1 MFTENIFL
9 SPDGAFDT
17 YQLVLQLN
25 DTVNCVHVLTDTTV
39 EDLREVKL
47 RVWGEE
53 ACRNN
58 TLLSEDSV
66 NTNFTLCA
74 GYTSGMMSGCRVSLV
89 SGNELFL
96 VSFERSSPLACDICC
111 GLWYLFNL
119 LLPCIYLFTRYCI
132 GIPLKPFKII
142 CMYNCTIMYYH
153 YYVLLHC

>member
-1 MFTENIFL
+1 M
-9 SPDGAFDT
+9 
-17 YQLVLQLN
+17 
-25 DTVNCVHVLTDTTV
+25 

-111 GLWYLFNL
+111 QYSLIYYCLYLFIYSVLYWNTFETFQDYLYVQLYNHVLPL
-119 LLPCIYLFTRYCI
+119 L
-132 GIPLKPFKII
+132 
-142 CMYNCTIMYYH
+142 CT
-153 YYVLLHC
+153 VTLLRVNTI